1 VLASDVLNDPIVGSG
16 RSPDVVLGLQ
26 PIDRNHDVQMFQ
38 LRPTSCKRAK
48 GAGHHL
54 YVDSPSQQLRNHQLQ
69 FAIPNQGVASD
80 DRKMQGTYAVYQFK
94 YTVYEFLPFAIVQAA
109 QSGPS
114 TQMSVVVRITAWT
127 LQWTFTGNFD

>member
-1 VLASDVLNDPIVGSG
+1 M
-16 RSPDVVLGLQ
+16 Q
-26 PIDRNHDVQMFQ
+26 
-38 LRPTSCKRAK
+38 RP
-48 GAGHHL
+48 
-54 YVDSPSQQLRNHQLQ
+54 
-69 FAIPNQGVASD
+69 
-80 DRKMQGTYAVYQFK
+80 YAVYQFK